1 MSDGGTLFYFII
13 FLSFLFVFAL
23 MVSLQLFL
31 TRKRRR
37 IIARL
42 QGIQA
47 VSRREIDE
55 EDVLNLPFWERT
67 IGVFSRW
74 IKENVG
80 QIAPEKMITQIEE
93 KLEKAGNP
101 QNIKAND
108 FLAFQVILGVTALF
122 LGIWFLG
129 SGNLTV
135 NSVLLALVLA
145 VLAVYLPWFVLGTM
159 ATNRKTE
166 IRRNLPDI
174 MDLLV
179 VSVEA
184 GMGFD
189 MALMKVVE
197 RYQGTIAKEFQRA
210 LREIQLGKSRKDAL
224 KDMEKRVGLM
234 ELSSLVNAVVQ
245 SDQLGV
251 GISEVLRLQA
261 DLIREKRQQWIE
273 EQAMKAPV
281 KMLFPLVF
289 FIFPCIFIILLGP
302 ALISMMKTFS
312 NM

>member
-1 MSDGGTLFYFII
+1 
-13 FLSFLFVFAL
+13 
-23 MVSLQLFL
+23 
-31 TRKRRR
+31 
-37 IIARL
+37 
-42 QGIQA
+42 
-47 VSRREIDE
+47 
-55 EDVLNLPFWERT
+55 
-67 IGVFSRW
+67 
-74 IKENVG
+74 
-80 QIAPEKMITQIEE
+80 TQIEE